1 LAPEPAPIAAAPK
14 LDVEVPTASLQ
25 FSGSSPLELDEF
37 EPGKDVWTPARL
49 PAAMPAE
56 EPRIAAPRVHAPAA
70 AIARYA
76 SWCTSWRLPLSYFQ
90 LVVLGFAIADA
101 AIIAW
106 RADLVR
112 AMPQTA
118 GFYAR
123 LGLPVNVRGLR
134 FDSFAATAEWR
145 DGTPVLVVK
154 GEISNTASK
163 AEQVPLLHLSALN
176 VEHTQIYSWAAP
188 LARHALAPGETMPF
202 TSELTLPPLDTR
214 EITVRFVDRGAA
226 L

>member
-1 LAPEPAPIAAAPK
+1 
-14 LDVEVPTASLQ
+14 
-25 FSGSSPLELDEF
+25 
-37 EPGKDVWTPARL
+37 L
-49 PAAMPAE
+49 PAAMQVEQSTDPPFGAE
-56 EPRIAAPRVHAPAA
+56 RGHDPAA
-70 AIARYA
+70 AFARYA
-76 SWCTSWRLPLSYFQ
+76 SWCTSWRLPLSYLQ
-90 LVVLGFAIADA
+90 LVILCLAIADA
-101 AIIAW
+101 AIIGW

-154 GEISNTASK
+154 GELSNNTSK
-163 AEQVPLLHLSALN
+163 AEQVPPLHLSARN
-176 VEHTQIYSWAAP
+176 AEHQQIYSWATP
-188 LARHALAPGETMPF
+188 LARQALAPGETMPF

-214 EITVRFVDRGAA
+214 EITIRFGNRGDS